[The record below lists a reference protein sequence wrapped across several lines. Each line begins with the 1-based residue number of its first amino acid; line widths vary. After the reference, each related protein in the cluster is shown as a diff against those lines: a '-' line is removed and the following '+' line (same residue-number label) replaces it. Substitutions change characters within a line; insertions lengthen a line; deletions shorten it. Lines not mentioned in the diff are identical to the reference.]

1 MLTTVKNS
9 HPNIKFTQLFVL
21 VLAMFALSGCAK
33 TTVVENEFSDQIKVL
48 YEPPVGSNYKEL
60 GLITM
65 TTGQTIFH
73 DYSGPGIIKAMTKDA
88 VKLGAD
94 AIIIRS
100 VVEGYWGFKGEGTG
114 IHSGSGEALAIKF
127 IESYDE

>member
-1 MLTTVKNS
+1 MLMTVKNS
-9 HPNIKFTQLFVL
+9 LSNAKFTRLMVL
-21 VLAMFALSGCAK
+21 ALAMFTLGGCAK
-33 TTVVENEFSDQIKVL
+33 TTVVENEFSDQIEVL

-100 VVEGYWGFKGEGTG
+100 VIEGHWGFKGEGTG

-127 IESYDE
+127 IESHDE